1 MKLEKEL
8 ISEIDLSIDE
18 LIKVGVISE
27 NKCNSETRKKAIQF
41 LKTKGLL
48 ISNSKRLQCIP
59 TSEIYE
65 IKKTGIEKYLKEES
79 RVEELDLKIKEL
91 TAINLN
97 LQNKQLKRYILYS
110 VISFVLGAVL
120 TNFEMVLKF
129 FERMS

>member
-8 ISEIDLSIDE
+8 ISEIDLSINE
-18 LIKVGVISE
+18 LIEVGVISE

-41 LKTKGLL
+41 LKTKDLL
-48 ISNSKRLQCIP
+48 ISNGKRLQYNP
-59 TSEIYE
+59 TSEVYE
-65 IKKTGIEKYLKEES
+65 IKKVGIEKYLEEEN

-110 VISFVLGAVL
+110 VISFVLGAISTNIKEVL
-120 TNFEMVLKF
+120 NFLNQ
-129 FERMS
+129 